1 MLNLLYDAICVVV
14 DVFVQLSQRWR
25 NIYISIVW
33 REIVD
38 NVWKSVS
45 TAPALQFVQQL
56 TVTRATTLYDVI
68 ISDEIQHSKL
78 CRQILS
84 LPHPRFNPH
93 PDSMPHI

>member
-1 MLNLLYDAICVVV
+1 MLNLLYDAVCVVV
-14 DVFVQLSQRWR
+14 VELMFCAVIAKRWR

-78 CRQILS
+78 CRQT
-84 LPHPRFNPH
+84 
-93 PDSMPHI
+93 